1 MDSGAFGYAVA
12 ASTNTIV
19 SAGLAWR
26 DGARSAQL
34 VLVTGSSM
42 SRSDGKPRSQIIL
55 NTGPR
60 KRRMPRSF
68 WTCCFGIIPLALAL
82 SAMPATGIE
91 LHGTTRSVLGAYGVS
106 SNPNLPPK
114 VRQFWLVGPD
124 EGLWDEA
131 VARSEDPDYRAAM
144 EQVSDVQLGPTV
156 CSQEPSQIA
165 DLVVTATGTA
175 AASAEL
181 TEPSS
186 AHASGSSHIRVDF
199 SVSAPSWL
207 VLTAALTANRID
219 ATEGPSGEIRYEANL
234 ARVSICQGE
243 TCLYEVELVDAT
255 DDDDDETQLIEM
267 NFNLEPGRY
276 RVSVSAL
283 SDVSVTTDAAAS
295 NSASFSASFCVPEPS
310 AALAEAAA
318 LAALGLLRHR
328 RRRRPLLCRVR
339 E

>member
-1 MDSGAFGYAVA
+1 
-12 ASTNTIV
+12 
-19 SAGLAWR
+19 
-26 DGARSAQL
+26 
-34 VLVTGSSM
+34 
-42 SRSDGKPRSQIIL
+42 
-55 NTGPR
+55 
-60 KRRMPRSF
+60 MPRSF

-91 LHGTTRSVLGAYGVS
+91 LHGTTRSLYGTYGVS

-114 VRQFWLVGPD
+114 VREFGLVGPD

-131 VARSEDPDYRAAM
+131 VASIANPDYGAAM
-144 EQVSDVQLGPTV
+144 EQVSDVQLGPTL
-156 CSQEPSQIA
+156 CSQEPSQVP
-165 DLVVTATGTA
+165 DLVVTAAGTA
-175 AASAEL
+175 AAWAEL

-186 AHASGSSHIRVDF
+186 AYASGSSHIRVDF
-199 SVSAPSWL
+199 SVSEPSWL

-219 ATEGPSGEIRYEANL
+219 ATEGPSGEIGYEANL
-234 ARVSICQGE
+234 ARASICQGETCFCESE
-243 TCLYEVELVDAT
+243 TCLYEVELVDTT

-276 RVSVSAL
+276 RVSVSA
-283 SDVSVTTDAAAS
+283 SSVVSVTTDAAAS